1 MKFYL
6 ILYLNTFIFSHSLSS
21 QTISDKQKSEL
32 AEIVKQ
38 EFLHSWNAYKTY
50 AWEHDEL
57 KPLSQ
62 SFRDWY
68 SESLL
73 ITPVDA
79 LDAFYLMG
87 LNEEAD
93 SIKEFII
100 NNLSFDKDFFV
111 KNFEITIRILGG
123 LLSSYQISN
132 DKRLLKLAEDL
143 GNRLLPVFNSQTG
156 MPYMFINLKSGE
168 VKGEISNPAEIGT
181 LLIEF
186 GALSKLTGNP
196 VYYDKAK
203 KAITELFNRRSP
215 IGLVGTTVNVETGE
229 WIDSTSHISGRI
241 DSYYEYLLK
250 SALLFDDKDCK
261 KMWDKSIEVVNRYLA
276 HNTETGLWYCQ
287 TNMLTGERI
296 STNFGALDAFFP
308 AVLALSI
315 DLTKAEQLQESCYKM
330 WTTFGIEPE
339 EIDYT
344 TMEATSPVYHLRP
357 EVIES
362 AYYLYFFTKDERYVE
377 MGKTFLE
384 SLIKYCKV
392 DAGYAALENVVTKE
406 KRDEME
412 SFFLAETLKYLYLL
426 FAPANTLDFSKVIFN
441 TEAHPIKKIW

>member
-32 AEIVKQ
+32 AEIIKQ

-181 LLIEF
+181 LLIEI

-261 KMWDKSIEVVNRYLA
+261 KMWDKSVEVVNRYLA

-344 TMEATSPVYHLRP
+344 TMEATSAVYHLRP

-362 AYYLYFFTKDERYVE
+362 AYYLYFFTKDERYIE

-406 KRDEME
+406 KRDKME

>member
-32 AEIVKQ
+32 AEIIKQ

-229 WIDSTSHISGRI
+229 WIDSTSHISGRNRF
-241 DSYYEYLLK
+241 LL
-250 SALLFDDKDCK
+250 
-261 KMWDKSIEVVNRYLA
+261 
-276 HNTETGLWYCQ
+276 
-287 TNMLTGERI
+287 
-296 STNFGALDAFFP
+296 
-308 AVLALSI
+308 
-315 DLTKAEQLQESCYKM
+315 
-330 WTTFGIEPE
+330 
-339 EIDYT
+339 
-344 TMEATSPVYHLRP
+344 
-357 EVIES
+357 
-362 AYYLYFFTKDERYVE
+362 
-377 MGKTFLE
+377 
-384 SLIKYCKV
+384 
-392 DAGYAALENVVTKE
+392 
-406 KRDEME
+406 
-412 SFFLAETLKYLYLL
+412 
-426 FAPANTLDFSKVIFN
+426 
-441 TEAHPIKKIW
+441 